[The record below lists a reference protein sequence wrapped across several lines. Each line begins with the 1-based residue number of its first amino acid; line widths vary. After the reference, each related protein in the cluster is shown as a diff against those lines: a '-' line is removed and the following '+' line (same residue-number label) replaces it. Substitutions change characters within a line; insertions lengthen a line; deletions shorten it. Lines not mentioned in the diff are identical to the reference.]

1 MGRRHRHH
9 QPLNPFSLHV
19 KLYHTITI
27 FSLSLLLLVSCK
39 EADDISGDDVPG
51 YSPVMVSAAP
61 VSPFTRGYVAN
72 GMYDNFKV
80 FAAAEKDGAQ
90 TVAMNGY
97 EVKYVDNDWS
107 YVNDSQHLVYWNPNA
122 DSYLFTAGAPIDAVT
137 DINATSMTLTLE
149 NNTTESVMA
158 AEPLKIANGS
168 DDFGKR
174 VKLRFAYAHCRVCV
188 AFKKE
193 GTEDMTISDIKLTPD
208 AEIASEASLTYS
220 YDWNTATP
228 TATSMVNTTEKSA
241 DAFSFADVTISA
253 DNTTDAVLSET
264 HYYCVPDAD
273 NTNNWSISLTCDGEQ
288 KTASFV
294 NSETWQSGKNYI
306 YVFSISEKGPKLIK
320 VISQDN
326 YFDCNDVIP
335 GNSFSGDDMTE

>member
-1 MGRRHRHH
+1 M
-9 QPLNPFSLHV
+9 

-27 FSLSLLLLVSCK
+27 LSLSLLLLVSCK
-39 EADDISGDDVPG
+39 EADDISGDDVSG

-61 VSPFTRGYVAN
+61 VSPLTRGYVAN

-80 FAAAEKDGAQ
+80 FAASEKGGAQ

-97 EVKYVDNDWS
+97 KVKFVADEWS
-107 YVNDSQHLVYWNPNA
+107 YVNDTQHLVYWNPNA

-137 DINATSMTLTLE
+137 SINATSMTLTLE
-149 NNTTESVMA
+149 NNTTGSVMA
-158 AEPLKIANGS
+158 AEPLKIMNSS

-174 VKLRFAYAHCRVCV
+174 VNLRFAYAHCRVCV

-208 AEIASEASLTYS
+208 VAIASKASLTYS
-220 YDWNTATP
+220 YDWSTDTP
-228 TATSMVNTTEKSA
+228 TATQQVNTTETSA
-241 DAFSFADVTISA
+241 EAFSFADVTIPAS
-253 DNTTDAVLSET
+253 NTSDAVTST
-264 HYYCVPDAD
+264 TYYYCVPDAS
-273 NTNNWSISLTCDGEQ
+273 NPKGWQVSLKCNGETKQ
-288 KTASFV
+288 ASFE

-306 YVFSISEKGPKLIK
+306 YLFSISEQGTKLIN

-326 YFDCNDVIP
+326 YFDCNDIES
-335 GNSFSGDDMTE
+335 GGEFSNKGMTE